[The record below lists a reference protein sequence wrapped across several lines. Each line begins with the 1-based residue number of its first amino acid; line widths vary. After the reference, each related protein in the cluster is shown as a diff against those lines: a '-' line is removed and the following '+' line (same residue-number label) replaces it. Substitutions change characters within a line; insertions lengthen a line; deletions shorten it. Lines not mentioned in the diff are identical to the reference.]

1 MTSLSDE
8 ILKFWFQECSNEDW
22 FMANPEFDEWLR
34 ERFFDV
40 NQQASSGDLDDWA
53 NDSKSCLSLIIVLD
67 QFTRN
72 LFRGTPKAFQ
82 NDELA
87 IKWTK
92 LSIDQNY
99 LEMYNHEEIHFCLMP
114 LVHSEQLSDHKLAED
129 LRIKFLSDHPR
140 HDLVKKSWDN
150 HQIPIIRFGRYP
162 HRNEILGRDS
172 TREELEFL
180 KGPNSSW

>member
-8 ILKFWFQECSNEDW
+8 ILTFWFQECSNEDW
-22 FMANPEFDEWLR
+22 FMTSSEFDERLR
-34 ERFFDV
+34 ERFLDA

-99 LEMYNHEEIHFCLMP
+99 LETYNHEEIHFCLMP

-129 LRIKFLSDHPR
+129 LRINFYLIT
-140 HDLVKKSWDN
+140 
-150 HQIPIIRFGRYP
+150 QGTI
-162 HRNEILGRDS
+162 
-172 TREELEFL
+172 
-180 KGPNSSW
+180 

>member
-8 ILKFWFQECSNEDW
+8 ILTFWFQECSHEDW
-22 FMANPEFDEWLR
+22 FMVNPEFDNSLR
-34 ERFFDV
+34 DRFLEV
-40 NQQASSGDLDDWA
+40 NSRASEGGLDHWA
-53 NDSKSCLSLIIVLD
+53 DHSKSCLSLIIVLD

-72 LFRGTPKAFQ
+72 LFRRTPKAFQ

-99 LEMYNHEEIHFCLMP
+99 LETYNHEEIQFCLMP
-114 LVHSEQLSDHKLAED
+114 LVHSEKLLDHKLAED

-150 HQIPIIRFGRYP
+150 HQIPIMRFGRYP
-162 HRNEILGRDS
+162 HRNEILGRHS
-172 TREELEFL
+172 TREEFEFL

>member
-1 MTSLSDE
+1 MTALSDE

-34 ERFFDV
+34 ERFSDV
-40 NQQASSGDLDDWA
+40 NQQASSGGLDDWA

-99 LEMYNHEEIHFCLMP
+99 LETYSHEEVQFCLMP
-114 LVHSEQLSDHKLAED
+114 LVHSENLSDHKLAED
-129 LRIKFLSDHPR
+129 LRIRFLSDHPR
-140 HDLVKKSWDN
+140 YDLVKKSWDN

-162 HRNEILGRDS
+162 HRNEILGRKS
-172 TREELEFL
+172 TAEELEFL

>member
-8 ILKFWFQECSNEDW
+8 ILTFWFQECSNEDW
-22 FMANPEFDEWLR
+22 FMTSSEFDERLR
-34 ERFFDV
+34 ERFLDA
-40 NQQASSGDLDDWA
+40 NQQASSGDLAHWA
-53 NDSKSCLSLIIVLD
+53 NDPKSCLSLIIVLD

-99 LEMYNHEEIHFCLMP
+99 LETYNHEEIQFCLMP

-129 LRIKFLSDHPR
+129 LRIKFLFDHPR

-162 HRNEILGRDS
+162 HRNEILGRHS